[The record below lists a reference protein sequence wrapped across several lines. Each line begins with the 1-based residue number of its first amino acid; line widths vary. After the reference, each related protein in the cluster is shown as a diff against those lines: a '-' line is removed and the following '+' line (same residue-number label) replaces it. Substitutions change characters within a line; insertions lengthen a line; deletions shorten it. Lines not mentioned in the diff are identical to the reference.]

1 MDRQMLRYVGL
12 EDPGVLIAFSSGV
25 GRIWPGD
32 GNRAFSTFF
41 FFFASV
47 PLLQGSGHREP

>member
-1 MDRQMLRYVGL
+1 MDRQMLHYVGL